1 MNKGNQLKEEKKQL
15 ETELESLNASF
26 HVSSFTNK
34 QTRKM
39 RKAVAKG
46 WDQAL
51 SWYSELQKEMVSA
64 KQAMRRDPDMRRF
77 LTSIDNGKRAI
88 ASFFATHVQPIREDA
103 CVV

>member
-15 ETELESLNASF
+15 ETELESLNA
-26 HVSSFTNK
+26 SFTNK

-51 SWYSELQKEMVSA
+51 SWYSELQKEMESA

-88 ASFFATHVQPIREDA
+88 ASFFATRVQPIREDV